1 MIKRDRL
8 GMKTTWM
15 EESHQ
20 GDGSRVLREKIVQ
33 VWSQRR
39 ESMTVY
45 SDNFV
50 DDYHIC
56 GLIVYMAYN

>member
-1 MIKRDRL
+1 
-8 GMKTTWM
+8 MKTTWM

-20 GDGSRVLREKIVQ
+20 GDGSRVPGSIVY

-56 GLIVYMAYN
+56 GMTVYMAYN